1 MSLTRKRIRIFF
13 FHLNFLLHVCW
24 CCFHC
29 LADALHLKI
38 GEVTPNQPDNNTPT
52 CRGNYLK
59 HQTWLVGSVG
69 FIHPEAPCL
78 FPGLV
83 MKTSFAY
90 KFTTCIVHTTNE
102 YDVTNA
108 RYVSPHF
115 RQRFFCIPL
124 RLNWLNKKTGGG
136 GGFYFSAIQPRQPP
150 YHATNRSLGRNCIDL
165 SLPSLSIFFP
175 QIECKEQSI
184 YKRVCVC
191 VCWGKEKR
199 VWIRKKY
206 RRRKCRECWRRHG
219 APRVV
224 LLHSRIVS
232 IHGE

>member
-136 GGFYFSAIQPRQPP
+136 GGILLLRHPAAA
-150 YHATNRSLGRNCIDL
+150 ATVSRNE
-165 SLPSLSIFFP
+165 SFP
-175 QIECKEQSI
+175 
-184 YKRVCVC
+184 
-191 VCWGKEKR
+191 GKKL
-199 VWIRKKY
+199 Y
-206 RRRKCRECWRRHG
+206 
-219 APRVV
+219 
-224 LLHSRIVS
+224 
-232 IHGE
+232 